1 MCLAIGN
8 MAVGSKKSKIS
19 HAIKELLLV
28 FLNKNFTSLF
38 KLSPFSVHTDKI
50 LGINIPFFCAS
61 NKQRYSRSL
70 EFLCCLCYIP
80 TYSLSIYLLLEIIS
94 CSNISDAYLDLVS
107 PIFWYQ
113 WIFKSVKDLNFKFGI
128 YIQIFDYFV

>member
-1 MCLAIGN
+1 MHRREFSLISFGSMCLAIGN

-80 TYSLSIYLLLEIIS
+80 NYSLSIYLLLEIIS

-107 PIFWYQ
+107 PHIL
-113 WIFKSVKDLNFKFGI
+113 ISMNI
-128 YIQIFDYFV
+128 